1 MRLRTLWIWKK
12 GKPLWLLLIGWLVFG
27 ALFLLLLGYNLFDW
41 RGGLPKVAVADSETI
56 SADGVQAVEL
66 HAEGVTVEVA
76 SSYDIREIKVQ
87 LYGSGYVNQHAVW
100 QQDEKGRLVI
110 KLAQYP
116 VTANAYGNRY
126 EDNLTMRVLL
136 PKRSYDELA
145 AYGDRL
151 HVAFYQC
158 KSKQLIADVAYGS
171 IDLYRADLQKAE
183 LLSNTSKIKVN
194 RSRIHHLDIENRDG
208 DTNLLD
214 NELRYW
220 RYHSKSGDLE
230 ALTSKIKGI
239 WELSSEWGDIH
250 VGTKKWTDNL
260 LLDLHTG
267 SGVLTASSK
276 KKPWKKTIPT
286 ALTEQDLLLLEGRG
300 ENILSYSY
308 SSQSITQQTSPYPT

>member
-1 MRLRTLWIWKK
+1 M
-12 GKPLWLLLIGWLVFG
+12 
-27 ALFLLLLGYNLFDW
+27 N
-41 RGGLPKVAVADSETI
+41 
-56 SADGVQAVEL
+56 
-66 HAEGVTVEVA
+66 EVA

-194 RSRIHHLDIENRDG
+194 HSRIHHLDIENRDG

-300 ENILSYSY
+300 ENILSVTSEEGN
-308 SSQSITQQTSPYPT
+308 ITLDTVKFAE

>member
-1 MRLRTLWIWKK
+1 MYVRLRTLWIWKK

-194 RSRIHHLDIENRDG
+194 RSRIHHLDIE
-208 DTNLLD
+208 
-214 NELRYW
+214 
-220 RYHSKSGDLE
+220 
-230 ALTSKIKGI
+230 
-239 WELSSEWGDIH
+239 LSLIH
-250 VGTKKWTDNL
+250 
-260 LLDLHTG
+260 
-267 SGVLTASSK
+267 
-276 KKPWKKTIPT
+276 I
-286 ALTEQDLLLLEGRG
+286 
-300 ENILSYSY
+300 
-308 SSQSITQQTSPYPT
+308 